1 MEIPNDILKRISERK
16 QHSNTYLASICE
28 PYLKHFQYSNETL
41 EKDLKV
47 FWITVYKK
55 RNEAKIK
62 EILEWAKKKEL
73 HVKQVI
79 KALQ

>member
-1 MEIPNDILKRISERK
+1 MKLDDYLSRFSHRK
-16 QHSNTYLASICE
+16 SSANTYLASICE
-28 PYLKHFQYSNETL
+28 PYLKHFHYSNETL

-47 FWITVYKK
+47 FWITIYQK

-73 HVKQVI
+73 HIRQVI
-79 KALQ
+79 KALR

>member
-1 MEIPNDILKRISERK
+1 MDTPITYLENVSDRK
-16 QHSNTYLASICE
+16 GANTYLASICE